1 MVSRRRSWWAA
12 ALALVCVTAGCSDPP
27 PPAPAVLLVT
37 FDTTRADRLG
47 SYGHDAARTP
57 RLDALARRGLQFD
70 AAYTP
75 TPLTLPAHTTL
86 LTGTWPLSHGVRDN
100 TLFTVAP
107 AMRTLSE
114 ALVER
119 GWRTGASVG
128 AFVLDQRYG
137 LDQGFES
144 YAGPSQGASDAPTMA
159 ERPASAVIDDAAAWL
174 QTVAHDER
182 FFLWVHLFDPHHP
195 YQAPAEHGGPTT
207 DGYDAEIAYADAEL
221 GRLLDGLEATGRLAE
236 TLVIATSDHGESLGE
251 HGEQSHGFFVY
262 DAAVKVPLLVAG
274 PGVPTGRVSAP
285 VSLRDIAP
293 TVLDWCAVPRQA
305 LPAATAASLLDSAAE
320 GSTDND
326 RALYFETFLP
336 FYAQR
341 WAPMQGLL
349 WRGHKFIQTR
359 RPELY
364 DLAHDGD
371 ELTNLI
377 DAEPELAQTMG
388 QRLAAFIAEHP
399 PLGNALVDPARA
411 QDLQALAALGY
422 TAGHIEGDPFATDLL
437 DAKDGIEDIVKE
449 GTALFDLT
457 RGRQLLGLPPGG
469 GPGPAPST
477 PRAEDDG
484 EGAEAWARLERAFGY
499 YSELVSRYP
508 GRMDLLAQLALA
520 ELSLGKHEAAAD
532 HCEQLVL
539 AEDRQPD
546 HRLRLGHAYA
556 ALGHPE
562 WARAEMVKAV
572 ALDRRATVAYD
583 WLARCHEQRG
593 EYGQAA
599 FWRAEQERFQLGD
612 EALRLSA
619 RAERQRL
626 EALAREQS
634 QPIEAPGDYPK
645 PDLTPERLR

>member
-1 MVSRRRSWWAA
+1 MSSRSRSWWSA
-12 ALALVCVTAGCSDPP
+12 ALAWACITAGCAEPP
-27 PPAPAVLLVT
+27 PIAPGVLLVT

-47 SYGHDAARTP
+47 CYGHDAARTP

-128 AFVLDQRYG
+128 AFVLDKRYG

-144 YAGPSQGASDAPTMA
+144 YAGPASEASDGATIA
-159 ERPASAVIDDAAAWL
+159 ERSATAVIDDAAAWL
-174 QTVAHDER
+174 ETVGHDER

-195 YQAPAEHGGPTT
+195 YQAPEAHTGTT
-207 DGYDAEIAYADAEL
+207 ADGYDAEIAYADAEL
-221 GRLLDGLEATGRLAE
+221 GRLLDGLQATGRLAE

-274 PGVPTGRVSAP
+274 PGVPAGHVSLP

-293 TVLDWCAVPRQA
+293 TVLEWCDVPRQA
-305 LPAATAASLLDSAAE
+305 LPEATAPSLLDSSNV
-320 GSTDND
+320 GSADGD

-349 WRGHKFIQTR
+349 WRGHKFIRTR

-364 DLAHDGD
+364 DLASDGG

-377 DAEPELAQTMG
+377 AAEPDLAQTMG
-388 QRLAAFIAEHP
+388 QRLSALIAEHP
-399 PLGNALVDPARA
+399 PLGSALVDPARA

-422 TAGHIEGDPFATDLL
+422 TAGQLEGDPFATDLL

-457 RGRQLLGLPPGG
+457 RGRQLLGLPAGG
-469 GPGPAPST
+469 GPARTPPIPGTNDGPAGS
-477 PRAEDDG
+477 
-484 EGAEAWARLERAFGY
+484 EGLARLERALGY
-499 YSELVSRYP
+499 YSQLVARYP
-508 GRMDLLAQLALA
+508 ERMDLLSQLALA
-520 ELSLGKHEAAAD
+520 ESSLGQHEAATD
-532 HCEQLVL
+532 HCEQIVL
-539 AEDRQPD
+539 SQDRQAN
-546 HRLRLGHAYA
+546 HRLRLGHAYQ

-562 WARAEMVKAV
+562 WARAEMAKAV
-572 ALDRRATVAYD
+572 ALDRRATAAYD
-583 WLARCHEQRG
+583 WLARWHEQRH

-599 FWRAEQERFQLGD
+599 FWRAEQERFQMMD
-612 EALRLSA
+612 EDLRLSA

-626 EALAREQS
+626 ESLARERS
-634 QPIEAPGDYPK
+634 QTIAGPDDYPE

>member
-1 MVSRRRSWWAA
+1 
-12 ALALVCVTAGCSDPP
+12 
-27 PPAPAVLLVT
+27 VLLVT

-47 SYGHDAARTP
+47 CYGHEAARTP
-57 RLDALARRGLQFD
+57 RLDGLARRGLQFD

-107 AMRTLSE
+107 SMRTLSE

-128 AFVLDQRYG
+128 AFVLDKRYG

-144 YAGPSQGASDAPTMA
+144 YAGPSQEASDGSTIA
-159 ERPASAVIDDAAAWL
+159 ERPASVVIDDAAAWL
-174 QTVAHDER
+174 GSVARDER

-195 YQAPAEHGGPTT
+195 YQAPQEFGDQTT

-221 GRLLDGLEATGRLAE
+221 GRLLDGLQTSGRLDE

-251 HGEQSHGFFVY
+251 HGEQSHGFFIY
-262 DAAVKVPLLVAG
+262 DAAVRVPLIVAG
-274 PGVPTGRVSAP
+274 PGVPTQRVSDP
-285 VSLRDIAP
+285 VSLRDVAP
-293 TVLDWCAVPRQA
+293 TLLDWCDVPRQA
-305 LPAATAASLLDSAAE
+305 LPEATASSLLDHSAE
-320 GSTDND
+320 GPDESD

-349 WRGHKFIQTR
+349 WRGHKFIRTR

-364 DLAHDGD
+364 DLANDGD
-371 ELTNLI
+371 ELTNLMA
-377 DAEPELAQTMG
+377 AEPELAQTMG
-388 QRLAAFIAEHP
+388 QRLAALIAEHP
-399 PLGNALVDPARA
+399 PLGSALVDPARA

-422 TAGHIEGDPFATDLL
+422 TAGNLQGDPFATDLL

-457 RGRQLLGLPPGG
+457 RGRQLLGLAAGA
-469 GPGPAPST
+469 GPARRPVT
-477 PRAEDDG
+477 LGTDDAPARS
-484 EGAEAWARLERAFGY
+484 EGLARLERALGY
-499 YSELVSRYP
+499 YSELVARYP
-508 GRMDLLAQLALA
+508 ERLDLLSQLALA
-520 ELSLGKHEAAAD
+520 ESSLGQHEAAAD
-532 HCEQLVL
+532 HCEQIVL
-539 AEDRQPD
+539 AQDRQAD
-546 HRLRLGHAYA
+546 HRLRLGQAYEA
-556 ALGHPE
+556 IGQPE

-572 ALDRRATVAYD
+572 ALDRRATAAYD
-583 WLARCHEQRG
+583 WLAWWHEQRQ

-599 FWRAEQERFQLGD
+599 FWRAEQERFQMMD

-626 EALAREQS
+626 ESLARERS
-634 QPIEAPGDYPK
+634 QTVAGPDDYPE